1 LGISHLIS
9 ELDLFLV
16 SDDPLVVWRS
26 PEKYYTSNNGEVSK
40 LTFDN
45 PSKSGESK
53 KMSFRSLF
61 LIREVVFFQEKVI

>member
-1 LGISHLIS
+1 MVS
-9 ELDLFLV
+9 ELALFLV

-26 PEKYYTSNNGEVSK
+26 SEKYYASNNGEVLK

-45 PSKSGESK
+45 PSKSGESE